1 MKIFK
6 TFHSQ
11 VFLSPVFAVST
22 PCYFQFLSFLQLH
35 RDYNTSHSLKLT
47 QRKKY
52 TVKHQ
57 TRSASYIFK

>member
-1 MKIFK
+1 MEIFT

-11 VFLSPVFAVST
+11 VFLSPVFAAST

-35 RDYNTSHSLKLT
+35 KGYNTSHSLKLT
-47 QRKKY
+47 KKKY

-57 TRSASYIFK
+57 IRSASYIFK